1 MVSQAQNQSMGLYS
15 EQCKG
20 GIVSIALET
29 EKLQDQIAIHQS
41 RVTKQTSF

>member
-1 MVSQAQNQSMGLYS
+1 MVSQAQNQSLYS